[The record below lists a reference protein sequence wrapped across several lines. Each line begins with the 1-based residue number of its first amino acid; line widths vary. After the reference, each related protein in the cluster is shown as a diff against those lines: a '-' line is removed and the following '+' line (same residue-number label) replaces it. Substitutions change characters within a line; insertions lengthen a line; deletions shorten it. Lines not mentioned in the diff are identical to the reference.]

1 MGKKLFSVLLCLIL
15 GMSASFAQT
24 VNVTGKVT
32 DAAGQGLVGASV
44 FVAGTTNGT
53 MTDASGNYS
62 LSVPSNATLTFSF
75 IGFTEQ
81 LIAVG
86 GRKVINVILEEDANL
101 LNETIVVAF
110 GTTTKEAFT
119 GSASVVKSED
129 LQKRSTANV
138 TNALVGSVPG
148 LQMKGASGAPG
159 AGSGSI
165 NIRGIASLSASTD
178 PLVIVDG
185 APYPASLT
193 NIPQNG
199 VLNVFTER
207 KK

>member
-129 LQKRSTANV
+129 LQKRSTSNA
-138 TNALVGSVPG
+138 TNARVGSVAARR
-148 LQMKGASGAPG
+148 L
-159 AGSGSI
+159 
-165 NIRGIASLSASTD
+165 RGRAARPD
-178 PLVIVDG
+178 P
-185 APYPASLT
+185 
-193 NIPQNG
+193 
-199 VLNVFTER
+199 
-207 KK
+207 